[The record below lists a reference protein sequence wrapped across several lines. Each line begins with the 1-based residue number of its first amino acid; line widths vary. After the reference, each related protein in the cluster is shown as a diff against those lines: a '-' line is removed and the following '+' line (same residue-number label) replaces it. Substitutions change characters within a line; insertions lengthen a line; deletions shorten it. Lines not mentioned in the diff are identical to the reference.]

1 MKHCARIK
9 DVYHHTQL
17 KENRKT
23 KQNPKNSFSFNEGL
37 YTTHEPCFH
46 LSGAA
51 VELAIPNHIFLKK
64 KKNCVLIPLIL
75 NTTSLIVHLK
85 PKSMAMQCGHSLH
98 VRLLEKED
106 LSFLL
111 Q

>member
-51 VELAIPNHIFLKK
+51 VELAIPNHIF
-64 KKNCVLIPLIL
+64 
-75 NTTSLIVHLK
+75 
-85 PKSMAMQCGHSLH
+85 
-98 VRLLEKED
+98 
-106 LSFLL
+106 
-111 Q
+111 